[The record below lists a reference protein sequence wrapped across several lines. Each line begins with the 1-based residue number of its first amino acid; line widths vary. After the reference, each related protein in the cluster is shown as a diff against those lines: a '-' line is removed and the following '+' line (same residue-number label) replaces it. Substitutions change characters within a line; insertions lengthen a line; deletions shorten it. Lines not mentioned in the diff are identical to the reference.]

1 MYLAHSKIF
10 NQKSSAF
17 NHETNYF
24 DVSMKRALIYLLNP
38 LNFSSQEEEVNSLS
52 DDTSSNSSFSLK
64 DPFDSSQSL
73 EEKDDSSNDPSY
85 SSLYFME
92 STNEKEKEK
101 EKEKKPFF
109 KVAYPKKDSLFDSG
123 ENNNSVS
130 ASKEETEK
138 TFLLRKR
145 FSYRRPR
152 KENQDNIRKKIKLG
166 FFNVALINLLN
177 EKLKTIGSS
186 SYLRKFPQN
195 FISDVTKE
203 RNKELFLK
211 TLRDVFVTKGLY
223 KCEPEN
229 GLSNYYHNLNVVLN
243 EDDEEFKKILDKK
256 IKDLY
261 NEYINSDV
269 FKIGEINRL
278 KKKKMDDDYIAR
290 YIHLAKHLCEFLC
303 L

>member
-1 MYLAHSKIF
+1 MYLAHTKIF
-10 NQKSSAF
+10 NQKSSTF
-17 NHETNYF
+17 NYEDNFFAHPP
-24 DVSMKRALIYLLNP
+24 KRALMCLLNP

-73 EEKDDSSNDPSY
+73 EEKDDNLNDPSY
-85 SSLYFME
+85 SSRYFME
-92 STNEKEKEK
+92 STTEKEKEK

-109 KVAYPKKDSLFDSG
+109 KVVYPKKDSFFNSA
-123 ENNNSVS
+123 ENNSVS
-130 ASKEETEK
+130 VSQEETEK

-177 EKLKTIGSS
+177 AKLKTIRSS

-195 FISDVTKE
+195 FISDVTKG
-203 RNKELFLK
+203 RNNELFEK
-211 TLRDVFVTKGLY
+211 TLRDVFVEKKLY

-229 GLSNYYHNLNVVLN
+229 ELSNYNHNLNVVNN
-243 EDDEEFKKILDKK
+243 EEDEEFTKILDKK

-261 NEYINSDV
+261 IEYIKSDA

-290 YIHLAKHLCEFLC
+290 YIYLANHLFEFLC

>member
-1 MYLAHSKIF
+1 MYLAHTKIF
-10 NQKSSAF
+10 NQKSSSL
-17 NHETNYF
+17 NYEDNF
-24 DVSMKRALIYLLNP
+24 FAHPPKRALMCLLNP

-52 DDTSSNSSFSLK
+52 DDTNSNSSFSLK

-73 EEKDDSSNDPSY
+73 EEKDDNLNDPSY
-85 SSLYFME
+85 SSRYFME
-92 STNEKEKEK
+92 STTEKEKEK

-109 KVAYPKKDSLFDSG
+109 KVVYPKKDSFFNSA
-123 ENNNSVS
+123 ENNSVS
-130 ASKEETEK
+130 VSQEETEK

-203 RNKELFLK
+203 RNKELFEK

-223 KCEPEN
+223 KCEQEI
-229 GLSNYYHNLNVVLN
+229 GLSNYYHNLNAVLN

>member
-1 MYLAHSKIF
+1 MYLAHTKIF
-10 NQKSSAF
+10 NQKSSSF
-17 NHETNYF
+17 NYEDNFFAYPT
-24 DVSMKRALIYLLNP
+24 KRGLIYLLNP

-73 EEKDDSSNDPSY
+73 EEKDDGLNDPSY
-85 SSLYFME
+85 SSRYFME

-109 KVAYPKKDSLFDSG
+109 KVAYPKKDSLFDSA
-123 ENNNSVS
+123 ENNSVS
-130 ASKEETEK
+130 VSQEETEK

-177 EKLKTIGSS
+177 EQLKTIGSS